1 MKKVV
6 FMSIITSI
14 IFSCSSN
21 DKKTTTNDSKNNN
34 QVGVPNVNGNIPDT
48 TNAINLSTH
57 KKDST
62 VAKDSVK

>member
-6 FMSIITSI
+6 FITLITSV

-21 DKKTTTNDSKNNN
+21 DKKTTTDDTKNSN

-57 KKDST
+57 KKDSAT
-62 VAKDSVK
+62 SKDSVR

>member
-6 FMSIITSI
+6 FMSLITSV

-21 DKKTTTNDSKNNN
+21 DKKTTTDSKNNN
-34 QVGVPNVNGNIPDT
+34 EVGVPNVNGNIPDT

-57 KKDST
+57 KKDSSAT
-62 VAKDSVK
+62 KDSAR